1 MPKAVHDL
9 AIKLQGQGKSE
20 DSAWAIANSQLGKT
34 TKNDKNVGE
43 MMQDQSPSMTNLK
56 PSPQNT
62 AGWPTSMNPSFANTM
77 GQMHEDSMGGQ
88 QMPGQQ
94 MPGMPCDICG
104 GPEHPPMDH
113 PYLPRMPND
122 PMAMTQQMPQMP
134 MAPLP
139 MQAPPPMPQMP
150 QQPPMNPKPAQTQ
163 APGHEEGGMGSGE
176 YPHGSGGGQPPGGQ
190 QQAPSGG
197 GQSGGGQGGG
207 GDGGFGGSMGGGKAP
222 PGPIMSFETVSIPG
236 GLSAQSVGAKKMNE
250 SIFKQVLDGK
260 VGCGCHKSK
269 KG

>member
-9 AIKLQGQGKSE
+9 AIKLQGKGKSE

-34 TKNDKNVGE
+34 TKNDKHVGE
-43 MMQDQSPSMTNLK
+43 SMDKYGEIADQSPPMTLAPVQK
-56 PSPQNT
+56 QNT
-62 AGWPTSMNPSFANTM
+62 GTWPTSMNPSYANTM
-77 GQMHEDSMGGQ
+77 GQMREDG
-88 QMPGQQ
+88 MPGQQ

-122 PMAMTQQMPQMP
+122 PMAMTQQPQMP

-150 QQPPMNPKPAQTQ
+150 TQPPMQPNPAKTQQPPNQ
-163 APGHEEGGMGSGE
+163 EGGMGSGE
-176 YPHGSGGGQPPGGQ
+176 YPHGSGGGQPHGGP

-197 GQSGGGQGGG
+197 GQSGGGGQGGG
-207 GDGGFGGSMGGGKAP
+207 GDGGFGSPSMGGQRP
-222 PGPIMSFETVSIPG
+222 QPGPVVSFETVR
-236 GLSAQSVGAKKMNE
+236 MNE
-250 SIFKQVLDGK
+250 AIMKQLIDGK
-260 VGCGCHKSK
+260 VGCGCQKKSK

>member
-9 AIKLQGQGKSE
+9 AIKLQSKGKSE
-20 DSAWAIANSQLGKT
+20 DSAWAIANSQLSKT

-43 MMQDQSPSMTNLK
+43 SMDKYGEIADQSPPMTLVPVQK
-56 PSPQNT
+56 QNT
-62 AGWPTSMNPSFANTM
+62 GTWPTSMNPSFANTM
-77 GQMHEDSMGGQ
+77 GQMREDGMPMGGQ

-122 PMAMTQQMPQMP
+122 PMAMTQQQMP

-139 MQAPPPMPQMP
+139 MQAPPPMPQMQQPP
-150 QQPPMNPKPAQTQ
+150 QQPPMQPHPAQTQ
-163 APGHEEGGMGSGE
+163 APGHEEGGLGSGE
-176 YPHGSGGGQPPGGQ
+176 YPHGSGGGAM
-190 QQAPSGG
+190 QAPSGG
-197 GQSGGGQGGG
+197 GQSGGGDSGQGGQGGG
-207 GDGGFGGSMGGGKAP
+207 GGDSGFGGSMGGGKAP
-222 PGPIMSFETVSIPG
+222 PGPIMSFETV
-236 GLSAQSVGAKKMNE
+236 KMNE
-250 SIFKQVLDGK
+250 AIMKQVIDRK
-260 VGCGCHKSK
+260 VGCGCQKSK

>member
-9 AIKLQGQGKSE
+9 AIKLQGKGKSE
-20 DSAWAIANSQLGKT
+20 DSAWAIANSQLSKT

-43 MMQDQSPSMTNLK
+43 SMDKYGEIADQSPPMTLVPVQK
-56 PSPQNT
+56 QNT
-62 AGWPTSMNPSFANTM
+62 GTWPTSMNPSYANTM
-77 GQMHEDSMGGQ
+77 GQMHEDSMPGMPS
-88 QMPGQQ
+88 MPGQQ

-150 QQPPMNPKPAQTQ
+150 QQPPMQPKPAQTQ
-163 APGHEEGGMGSGE
+163 QPPNQEGGMGSGE
-176 YPHGSGGGQPPGGQ
+176 YPHGSGGGQQAPSGGGA

-207 GDGGFGGSMGGGKAP
+207 GDSFGGSMGGAKAP
-222 PGPIMSFETVSIPG
+222 PGPIMSFETVR
-236 GLSAQSVGAKKMNE
+236 MNE
-250 SIFKQVLDGK
+250 AIMKQLIDGK
-260 VGCGCHKSK
+260 VGCGCQKSK

>member
-9 AIKLQGQGKSE
+9 AIKLQGKGKSE

-34 TKNDKNVGE
+34 TKNDKNLGE
-43 MMQDQSPSMTNLK
+43 SMNDQSPPMTLVPVQK
-56 PSPQNT
+56 QNT
-62 AGWPTSMNPSFANTM
+62 GTWPTSMNPSFANTM
-77 GQMHEDSMGGQ
+77 GQMHEEGGMPMGGQ
-88 QMPGQQ
+88 QMPS
-94 MPGMPCDICG
+94 MPGAPCDICG

-122 PMAMTQQMPQMP
+122 PMAMTQQQMP

-150 QQPPMNPKPAQTQ
+150 QQPPMQPHPAQTQ

-197 GQSGGGQGGG
+197 GQSGGGGQGG

-222 PGPIMSFETVSIPG
+222 PGPIMSFETV
-236 GLSAQSVGAKKMNE
+236 KMNE
-250 SIFKQVLDGK
+250 AIMKQVIDRK
-260 VGCGCHKSK
+260 VGCGCQKSK

>member
-34 TKNDKNVGE
+34 TKNDKTVGE
-43 MMQDQSPSMTNLK
+43 MMQDQSPSMTNLA

-62 AGWPTSMNPSFANTM
+62 GSWPTTDPSFANTM
-77 GQMHEDSMGGQ
+77 GQMREE
-88 QMPGQQ
+88 
-94 MPGMPCDICG
+94 GMPCDICG

-122 PMAMTQQMPQMP
+122 PMAMMQQPEMP
-134 MAPLP
+134 M
-139 MQAPPPMPQMP
+139 QSPMPQMP
-150 QQPPMNPKPAQTQ
+150 QQPPMNPHPAQT
-163 APGHEEGGMGSGE
+163 EGGMGSGRL
-176 YPHGSGGGQPPGGQ
+176 PSGGGA

-197 GQSGGGQGGG
+197 GQSGGGGGG
-207 GDGGFGGSMGGGKAP
+207 GDGGYGSSSMGGQRAP
-222 PGPIMSFETVSIPG
+222 PGPIMSFETVSETIMKE
-236 GLSAQSVGAKKMNE
+236 LIEK
-250 SIFKQVLDGK
+250 K
-260 VGCGCHKSK
+260 VGCGCQKKFK

>member
-34 TKNDKNVGE
+34 TKNDKSME
-43 MMQDQSPSMTNLK
+43 ELMDQSPSMTNLT

-62 AGWPTSMNPSFANTM
+62 GGWPTSQNPSFGNAM
-77 GQMHEDSMGGQ
+77 GQMREQG
-88 QMPGQQ
+88 P
-94 MPGMPCDICG
+94 PCDICG

-122 PMAMTQQMPQMP
+122 PMSMTHQPQMP

-139 MQAPPPMPQMP
+139 MQSPPPMPQMP
-150 QQPPMNPKPAQTQ
+150 QQPPMQNNPAQ
-163 APGHEEGGMGSGE
+163 EEGGMGSGRI
-176 YPHGSGGGQPPGGQ
+176 PSGGGAMQS
-190 QQAPSGG
+190 PSGG
-197 GQSGGGQGGG
+197 GQSGGGDGGAGGGSEQGGFGSPMGGG
-207 GDGGFGGSMGGGKAP
+207 GKPP
-222 PGPIMSFETVSIPG
+222 PGPIMSFETV
-236 GLSAQSVGAKKMNE
+236 KMNE
-250 SIFKQVLDGK
+250 TIMKQIIDRK
-260 VGCGCHKSK
+260 AGCGCRKTK